1 MNDLGLDLVDACWPW
16 LREPRL
22 LGHKFGVVKGSRSAT
37 LLVAHATQ
45 HAEAD
50 SFLGI
55 VSSSPGAF
63 VAELVASRAAISEA
77 VCCAS
82 GSTLSTETELTQHG
96 TGDIR
101 SRLRIERRLLAPAA
115 TRGAVAPAEQ

>member
-1 MNDLGLDLVDACWPW
+1 VVPDAGLCDASGARLSIRGVHCPGRRTRRTVNDLGLDLVDACWPW
-16 LREPRL
+16 LREPGL

-55 VSSSPGAF
+55 LSSSPGAL
-63 VAELVASRAAISEA
+63 VAELEHGRASGAAISEA

-82 GSTLSTETELTQHG
+82 GST
-96 TGDIR
+96 
-101 SRLRIERRLLAPAA
+101 
-115 TRGAVAPAEQ
+115 